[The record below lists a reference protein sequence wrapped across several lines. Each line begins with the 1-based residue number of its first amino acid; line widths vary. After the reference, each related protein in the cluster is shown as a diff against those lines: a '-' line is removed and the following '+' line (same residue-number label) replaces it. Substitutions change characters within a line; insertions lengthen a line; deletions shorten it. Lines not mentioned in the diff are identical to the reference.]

1 MNKKI
6 STVIFDYWWV
16 ISEKWELLSF
26 LKHIEEKYQKELNDD
41 IRLGWKPFWDSAC
54 IWSISSWDFWNYW
67 SKYLEVDSKILL
79 EEAIELDGFR
89 EDVYEFAKNL
99 KKDFR
104 LGIIT
109 NMIQNWFETV
119 VTTYKLCE
127 VFDIMVT
134 SYETGSVKP
143 KIEIFEYA
151 MKKIGVEPEEC
162 VFIDDRE
169 TNIIAAKAFWMK
181 VIQFKDLESL
191 KKDFYNIV

>member
-1 MNKKI
+1 M
-6 STVIFDYWWV
+6 
-16 ISEKWELLSF
+16 
-26 LKHIEEKYQKELNDD
+26 
-41 IRLGWKPFWDSAC
+41 
-54 IWSISSWDFWNYW
+54 SSWDFWNYW

-169 TNIIAAKAFWMK
+169 TNIIAAKAF
-181 VIQFKDLESL
+181 
-191 KKDFYNIV
+191 